1 MSDGLRNVG
10 ELDSGCFAL
19 SRVWLAEMI
28 AHGFEEI
35 AQERVCVSDY
45 YYFNVRIVVVIVV
58 VVAALWGSTPSAL
71 LKGQGWKICCN
82 QPS

>member
-35 AQERVCVSDY
+35 AQESD
-45 YYFNVRIVVVIVV
+45 YFNVLIVVVIVV